1 MNRGYSNYNPPQQ
14 AQRRQSQ
21 GSSYNQG
28 YGQQAAAS
36 KPFLSGGF
44 LDSNKSVQQTVQQAA
59 GTPGRPNTR
68 SAQRNQEQTS
78 PPQQQ
83 QAPFVGNIIPIQ
95 TTPLL
100 QEPPQPPVLQPV
112 QPEPKADAT
121 FAEDDVKME
130 TTGDE
135 GESVDGEKAARRRA
149 WGIMKKK
156 ITNKERRVRQN
167 RRLRKMLTP
176 KNAIT
181 ALHELQGATA
191 LEFQV
196 EGANSEFRAEVCINN
211 TKYIGQGRS
220 KVQAK
225 NNAAEKALRDFV
237 IAKMAAKARR
247 VKEEKSIEAGEAE
260 MMKDGEEREEGD
272 DVPMLN
278 LVSFALHKLF
288 TEWEANGFPV
298 PDFRSG
304 QEGGAQ
310 PMVVDNGAEPVRTLP
325 TPREELPANAAST
338 HPTML
343 LSIMSPG
350 VQFLDVGSEG
360 RPPNVQH
367 TVSVCLQGKNFV
379 GTGRT
384 KKVARKNAAMEACMS
399 VYGVKFNPDIVESS

>member
-1 MNRGYSNYNPPQQ
+1 MS
-14 AQRRQSQ
+14 QRRQS
-21 GSSYNQG
+21 GGGGNFNNQN
-28 YGQQAAAS
+28 YGQQAGN

-44 LDSNKSVQQTVQQAA
+44 LDSNKAVQQQQAQA
-59 GTPGRPNTR
+59 PTTRPNTR
-68 SAQRNQEQTS
+68 AAQRTQDQV
-78 PPQQQ
+78 QQ
-83 QAPFVGNIIPIQ
+83 PFEGNNIPIQ
-95 TTPLL
+95 PVL
-100 QEPPQPPVLQPV
+100 QEPPIM
-112 QPEPKADAT
+112 PEVKDEQASFVEDAK
-121 FAEDDVKME
+121 EDLAMDDGDSVE
-130 TTGDE
+130 TA
-135 GESVDGEKAARRRA
+135 EKAARRRA

-181 ALHELQGATA
+181 ALHELQGATT

-196 EGANSEFRAEVCINN
+196 DGANSEFRAEVNINN

-247 VKEEKSIEAGEAE
+247 VKEEKSIEAGEADVKME
-260 MMKDGEEREEGD
+260 EEREETE

-304 QEGGAQ
+304 QDGQA
-310 PMVVDNGAEPVRTLP
+310 MAVDAAEPARTLP
-325 TPREELPANAAST
+325 APREELPSNAAST

-360 RPPNVQH
+360 KPPNVQH

-384 KKVARKNAAMEACMS
+384 KKVARKNAAMEACIS
-399 VYGVKFNPDIVESS
+399 CYGVKFNPDIVEATS